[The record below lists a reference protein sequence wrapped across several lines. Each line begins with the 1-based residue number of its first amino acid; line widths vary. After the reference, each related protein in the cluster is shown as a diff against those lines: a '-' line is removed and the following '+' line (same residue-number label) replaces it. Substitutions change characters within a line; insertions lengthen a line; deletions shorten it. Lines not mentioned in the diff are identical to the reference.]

1 MYDLPFDTEIS
12 GVCVDSRK
20 VEKGSLFIC
29 INGECED
36 GHKYAKEAL
45 EKGAALVVCE
55 RDLGLE
61 KSAVVRNTRVEAARI
76 FSAFYERP
84 ERELPIA
91 AVTGTN
97 GKTSVTF
104 MLGAIYDAI
113 GVKNGIIGTLGCYR
127 PDGITRTEN
136 TTPGPEV
143 LYKELRRM
151 RDAGCE
157 KVFME
162 VSSHA
167 KVLGRVEP
175 IEFDCGIYTCL
186 TRDHLDF
193 HKSMDE
199 YARVK
204 ESILNRCKRGIFNT
218 DDETVVGAY
227 RRYGGERISFG
238 LNLRADVFAQ
248 DIKYLEQGV
257 RYTVDCFGEK
267 REVIV
272 RSSGIFGVYNSLAA
286 IAFAAADNVE
296 LDKALEALTR
306 FSGVEGRME
315 KVYDGEFTVIIDFA
329 HTPDAMEKAIEC
341 VRQSYTQRPL
351 TLVFGCGGDRDKGK
365 RKRMGEISRSAE
377 KVIVTSDN
385 VRFEK
390 GEDIISEILS
400 GNESALAIKDRR
412 NALEYAIDTAEKGD
426 VILITGK
433 GHEHYEIV
441 KNRKISFSEREII
454 RDRIKNKEM

>member
-1 MYDLPFDTEIS
+1 MYDLPFDREIS

-20 VEKGSLFIC
+20 VEKDSLFIC
-29 INGECED
+29 IKGERED
-36 GHKYAKEAL
+36 GHKYAEEAL

-61 KSAVVRNTRVEAARI
+61 KCAVVENTRVEAARI

-84 ERELPIA
+84 ERELSIT

-104 MLGAIYDAI
+104 MLRAIYNAI
-113 GVKNGIIGTLGCYR
+113 GVKNGLVGTLGCYR
-127 PDGITRTEN
+127 PDGITRTDN

-151 RDAGCE
+151 KNVGCQ

-167 KVLGRVEP
+167 KALGRVEP

-204 ESILNRCKRGIFNT
+204 ESILNRCKRGIFNA
-218 DDETVVGAY
+218 DDERVVRAY
-227 RRYGGERISFG
+227 LRHRGERFSFG
-238 LNLRADVFAQ
+238 AKENADVVASN
-248 DIKYLEQGV
+248 IKYLEDGV
-257 RYTVDCFGEK
+257 RYTLDCFGEK
-267 REVIV
+267 REVFLKT
-272 RSSGIFGVYNSLAA
+272 SGIFGVYNSLAA
-286 IAFAAADNVE
+286 IAFSVTDNVV
-296 LDKALEALTR
+296 LDRVLDALSMFE
-306 FSGVEGRME
+306 GVEGRME

-341 VRQSYTQRPL
+341 VRQSYDQRPL

-377 KVIVTSDN
+377 RVIVTSDN

-400 GNESALAIKDRR
+400 GNNNALAIKDRR
-412 NALEYAIDTAEKGD
+412 SALEYVIDTAERGD

-441 KNRKISFSEREII
+441 KDKKISFSEREII
-454 RDRIKNKEM
+454 RERIKNKEI